1 MLVQQEAY
9 EKVHNPELDA
19 NVINPIAMLAE
30 NNISKRSQRCSDNYT
45 KKKKKKTAHKVNVK
59 I

>member
-45 KKKKKKTAHKVNVK
+45 KKKPAHEVNIK